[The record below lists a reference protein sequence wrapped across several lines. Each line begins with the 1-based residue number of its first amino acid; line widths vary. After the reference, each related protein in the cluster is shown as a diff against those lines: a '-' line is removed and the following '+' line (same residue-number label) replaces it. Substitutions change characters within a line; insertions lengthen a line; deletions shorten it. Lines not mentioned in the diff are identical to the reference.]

1 MTVHQEWVFLGV
13 MICTGVYIGISTDT
27 FRHTIMPLLR
37 NALLYR
43 FLFVLYWLCQTAIVY
58 YILYKMNNGILR
70 FYFLLAVLLGYS
82 AYIVFVQ
89 TFYMKCLQCMMHIVR
104 FIWRAI
110 YILVVKPITYIL
122 YFCMRCLLYV
132 YNFLKKCMYKVWFKL
147 FGQRLQRLK
156 RFILRKNSNII
167 TILCRFY
174 STIYTKLIVKWKR

>member
-89 TFYMKCLQCMMHIVR
+89 IFYMKCLQCMMNIVR
-104 FIWRAI
+104 FIWRSF
-110 YILVVKPITYIL
+110 YILVVI
-122 YFCMRCLLYV
+122 
-132 YNFLKKCMYKVWFKL
+132 
-147 FGQRLQRLK
+147 
-156 RFILRKNSNII
+156 
-167 TILCRFY
+167 
-174 STIYTKLIVKWKR
+174 